1 MALSRAVAIVDSLAA
16 GESGGAA
23 RAGSMTMRQC
33 IWTACVACG
42 FLPVALVSGC
52 GDETAAP
59 TPISVSV
66 LPTNASLLAG
76 GFQDFT
82 AMVANDPG
90 TKGGTWAVTGCVGG
104 AAACGG
110 LTNVTNT
117 TTTYAAPTPVPPDA
131 HLGVTATSVTD
142 NTKSF
147 TATVA
152 ITAMR
157 NGGEIAFETF
167 RDGNREIYVV
177 KVDGSGV
184 LNLTNN
190 LASDG
195 FPVWSPDGTKLA
207 FHRNGEIYAMNADGS
222 GHLNLTNNPTF
233 DCCAVWS
240 ADGTKLAFQTTRDGH
255 GETYVT
261 NDTPAAWSP
270 DGTRIAFDTTRDGNG
285 ESYVMNADGLAVMR
299 LTNNPAVDWC
309 ADWSPDGTKLAFFT
323 NRDGNAE
330 IYVMNADGSGQLNLT
345 NNPAADGGQAATRC
359 ASWRP

>member
-90 TKGGTWAVTGCVGG
+90 TKGVTWTITGCVGG
-104 AAACGG
+104 AAACGS

-117 TTTYAAPTPVPPDA
+117 TTTYAAPTPVPSDA

-167 RDGNREIYVV
+167 RDGNREIYVMN
-177 KVDGSGV
+177 VDGSGV
-184 LNLTNN
+184 IRLTNN
-190 LASDG
+190 LAPE
-195 FPVWSPDGTKLA
+195 FAHAWSPDGTKL
-207 FHRNGEIYAMNADGS
+207 
-222 GHLNLTNNPTF
+222 TF
-233 DCCAVWS
+233 YSD
-240 ADGTKLAFQTTRDGH
+240 
-255 GETYVT
+255 
-261 NDTPAAWSP
+261 P
-270 DGTRIAFDTTRDGNG
+270 
-285 ESYVMNADGLAVMR
+285 
-299 LTNNPAVDWC
+299 
-309 ADWSPDGTKLAFFT
+309 
-323 NRDGNAE
+323 DGNAE
-330 IYVMNADGSGQLNLT
+330 IYVMNADGTGLVNLT
-345 NNPAADGGQAATRC
+345 HNPAFDCCAVWSPDGTKLA
-359 ASWRP
+359 

>member
-1 MALSRAVAIVDSLAA
+1 
-16 GESGGAA
+16 
-23 RAGSMTMRQC
+23 MRQC

-90 TKGGTWAVTGCVGG
+90 TKGVTWTITGCVGG
-104 AAACGG
+104 AAACGS

-117 TTTYAAPTPVPPDA
+117 TTTYAAPTPVPSDA

-207 FHRNGEIYAMNADGS
+207 FYTNRDGNGEIYVMNADGS
-222 GHLNLTNNPTF
+222 GLRNLTNS
-233 DCCAVWS
+233 S
-240 ADGTKLAFQTTRDGH
+240 AED
-255 GETYVT
+255 
-261 NDTPAAWSP
+261 DTPAAWSP
-270 DGTRIAFDTTRDGNG
+270 DGTRIAFATNRDGNR
-285 ESYVMNADGLAVMR
+285 EAYVMNADGLAVTR

>member
-1 MALSRAVAIVDSLAA
+1 
-16 GESGGAA
+16 
-23 RAGSMTMRQC
+23 MRQC

-90 TKGGTWAVTGCVGG
+90 TKGVTWTITGCVGG
-104 AAACGG
+104 AAACGS

-117 TTTYAAPTPVPPDA
+117 TTTYAAPTPVPSDA

-222 GHLNLTNNPTF
+222 GQLNLTHNPAF

-240 ADGTKLAFQTTRDGH
+240 PDGTKLAFYTNRDGN
-255 GETYVT
+255 GEIYVMNADGSGLRNLT
-261 NDTPAAWSP
+261 NSSAEDDTPAAWSP
-270 DGTRIAFDTTRDGNG
+270 DGTRIAFATNRDGNR
-285 ESYVMNADGLAVMR
+285 EAYVMNADGLAVTR

>member
-1 MALSRAVAIVDSLAA
+1 MPS
-16 GESGGAA
+16 
-23 RAGSMTMRQC
+23 
-33 IWTACVACG
+33 
-42 FLPVALVSGC
+42 
-52 GDETAAP
+52 
-59 TPISVSV
+59 
-66 LPTNASLLAG
+66 
-76 GFQDFT
+76 
-82 AMVANDPG
+82 
-90 TKGGTWAVTGCVGG
+90 
-104 AAACGG
+104 
-110 LTNVTNT
+110 
-117 TTTYAAPTPVPPDA
+117 DA

-222 GHLNLTNNPTF
+222 GQLNLTNNPAF

-240 ADGTKLAFQTTRDGH
+240 ADGKKLAFQSTRDDG
-255 GETYVT
+255 GE
-261 NDTPAAWSP
+261 
-270 DGTRIAFDTTRDGNG
+270 
-285 ESYVMNADGLAVMR
+285 L
-299 LTNNPAVDWC
+299 
-309 ADWSPDGTKLAFFT
+309 
-323 NRDGNAE
+323 
-330 IYVMNADGSGQLNLT
+330 YVMNADGSGVIRLT
-345 NNPAADGGQAATRC
+345 NNLAPEFAHAWSPDGTKLTFYSDPDGNQLTELVLRNRGRAQPSEQQQGEEGEEDHRADKPQLLAEHAENVVGGLGAQVVELGLRAMHETLAEEAARADANLSLQDVEARAHKRLSSARVHGHQGHGYVLVDVRLGSRLAGWQH
-359 ASWRP
+359 